1 MNCMAG
7 ALVSESSNSATF
19 GQACWIRAAASSES
33 GWEAGRDAL
42 SMRAA
47 RVALAAVAT
56 TSTAASDASTG
67 LRRGRSGLI
76 HLMGASP
83 QTDGDL
89 MSRAAVTDSGT
100 DS

>member
-56 TSTAASDASTG
+56 TTTSTAASDASTG

-89 MSRAAVTDSGT
+89 MCRTAVTD
-100 DS
+100 